1 MKNTLL
7 TCLSLVTIML
17 SGCAVGVGTT
27 PISYTS
33 HYASPSLV
41 VIPGTYV
48 YVVPDI
54 GADIYFHVGSWWR
67 LSDGLWY
74 RSNHYDRGWNRY
86 RGIPVFYRQIDPGW
100 RRYYAQRQWHGHPWK
115 YERIPAHRVQQ
126 EWSRWETTRHWEKQN
141 NWGVQGWRS
150 AAQRQHI
157 DTASPSALT
166 SLREP
171 NRHQDYRTD
180 RVRRETVDSKP
191 QRLQN
196 DRTQRDHSV
205 RQHHNARD
213 QRDAVG
219 VGPQGGEEL
228 RSRPERRQP
237 GSIQRHTREEV
248 TQKSPEI
255 RQPQGDRRWQAP
267 QERQAREE
275 VTQGS
280 PEIRQPQGDRRWQAP
295 QERQAREEVTRRSPE
310 IRQPQGDRRPRQ
322 DGEESPTVLQQP
334 DPENELTQDAS
345 P

>member
-7 TCLSLVTIML
+7 TCLTLAALML

-27 PISYTS
+27 PVAYTS

-54 GADIYFHVGSWWR
+54 GADIYFHVGYWWR

-74 RSNHYDRGWNRY
+74 RSRHYDRGWNHY

-100 RRYYAQRQWHGHPWK
+100 RKYYAQRQWHGRPWK
-115 YERIPAHRVQQ
+115 YERIPVHRVQQ

-141 NWGVQGWRS
+141 NWGVQGWS
-150 AAQRQHI
+150 AAAHRQHI
-157 DTASPSALT
+157 DTASPPARTALHQ
-166 SLREP
+166 P

-196 DRTQRDHSV
+196 DRTQLDHSV
-205 RQHHNARD
+205 RQPHNARD
-213 QRDAVG
+213 QRTAIG
-219 VGPQGGEEL
+219 TGPQGGEEL

-237 GSIQRHTREEV
+237 DFLQRQTREDVTRRNPENRPPQGDRQWQTSQDRQTRQDV
-248 TQKSPEI
+248 TQQNPEI
-255 RQPQGDRRWQAP
+255 RQPQEDRRWQTSP
-267 QERQAREE
+267 NRQTRQD
-275 VTQGS
+275 VTQQS
-280 PEIRQPQGDRRWQAP
+280 PEIRRP
-295 QERQAREEVTRRSPE
+295 QENRRH
-310 IRQPQGDRRPRQ
+310 RQ
-322 DGEESPTVLQQP
+322 DGEESPSVLQGP
-334 DPENELTQDAS
+334 DPENEITQD
-345 P
+345 